1 MSIKETDL
9 YMPIKMWLESKGSS
23 VKAEI
28 NDIDVVAILE
38 DETVLAVELKK
49 KLNLEVINQAV
60 LRQKVADFT
69 YIAVEHDFKIYD
81 SKRFQD
87 TLNTLRRL
95 EIGLL
100 TVNFRAIKPEVY
112 VILEAIPFDRNKS
125 INSAK
130 KAKVR
135 LIKEF
140 HRRSGD
146 YNNGGCCKT
155 KIMTGYREECLR
167 IAWLLN
173 RKGELTTKEI
183 RQLFPACNKTTNLLN
198 QNYYKWYERVSRG
211 VYRISKKGE
220 KALLD
225 HEGVVLFFERS
236 ENRWNV

>member
-1 MSIKETDL
+1 MHSIKETDL
-9 YMPIKMWLESKGSS
+9 YKPVKMWLESKGCT

-28 NDIDVVAILE
+28 HDLDVVGMMDCGAI
-38 DETVLAVELKK
+38 LAVELKR

-60 LRQKVADFT
+60 LRQKIADFT
-69 YIAVEHDFKIYD
+69 YIAVEHDFKAYD

-100 TVNFRAIKPEVY
+100 TINFRAIEPEVY
-112 VILEAIPFDRNKS
+112 VILEAAPFDRSKS

-130 KAKVR
+130 KAKAR

-146 YNNGGCCKT
+146 YNNGGSSKT

-167 IAWLLN
+167 ITWLLKQN
-173 RKGELTTKEI
+173 GILTTKEI
-183 RQLFPACNKTTNLLN
+183 RNLFPSCTKTTSLLN
-198 QNYYKWYERVSRG
+198 QNFFKWYERVSRG
-211 VYRISKKGE
+211 TYQITEQGE
-220 KALLD
+220 KAL
-225 HEGVVLFFERS
+225 EEYAGIVSFFERS
-236 ENRWNV
+236 EK

>member
-9 YMPIKMWLESKGSS
+9 YKPVKSWLESKGCT

-28 NDIDVVAILE
+28 HDLDVVGMID
-38 DETVLAVELKK
+38 DEYILAVELKR

-60 LRQKVADFT
+60 MRQKIAEFT
-69 YIAVEHDFKIYD
+69 YIAVEHDFKAYD

-100 TVNFRAIKPEVY
+100 TINFRAIEPEVY
-112 VILEAIPFDRNKS
+112 VILEAVPFDRSKS
-125 INSAK
+125 MNSAK
-130 KAKVR
+130 KAKSR

-146 YNNGGCCKT
+146 YNNGGSTKT

-167 IAWLLN
+167 ITWLLKRN
-173 RKGELTTKEI
+173 GVLTTKEI
-183 RQLFPACNKTTNLLN
+183 RNLFPSCSKTTILLN
-198 QNYYKWYERVSRG
+198 QNFFNWYERVSRG
-211 VYRISKKGE
+211 TYQITEQGE
-220 KALLD
+220 KALEE
-225 HEGVVLFFERS
+225 HAGVVGFFERS
-236 ENRWNV
+236 EN

>member
-1 MSIKETDL
+1 MHSIKETDL
-9 YMPIKMWLESKGSS
+9 YNPVKIWLESKGCT

-28 NDIDVVAILE
+28 HDLDVVGMLDCGSVI
-38 DETVLAVELKK
+38 AVELKK

-60 LRQKVADFT
+60 LRQKIADFT
-69 YIAVEHDFKIYD
+69 YIAVEHDFKVYD

-100 TVNFRAIKPEVY
+100 TVNFRAIEPEVY
-112 VILEAIPFDRNKS
+112 AILEATTFDRSKS

-130 KAKVR
+130 KAKAK

-146 YNNGGCCKT
+146 YNNGGAAKT

-167 IAWLLN
+167 ITWLLKKYGILN
-173 RKGELTTKEI
+173 TKEI
-183 RQLFPACNKTTNLLN
+183 RTLFPSCTKTTNLLN
-198 QNYYKWYERVSRG
+198 QNFFKWYERVSRG
-211 VYRISKKGE
+211 TYQITEQGE
-220 KALLD
+220 KALEQ
-225 HEGVVLFFERS
+225 HAAVVSFFERS
-236 ENRWNV
+236 EN